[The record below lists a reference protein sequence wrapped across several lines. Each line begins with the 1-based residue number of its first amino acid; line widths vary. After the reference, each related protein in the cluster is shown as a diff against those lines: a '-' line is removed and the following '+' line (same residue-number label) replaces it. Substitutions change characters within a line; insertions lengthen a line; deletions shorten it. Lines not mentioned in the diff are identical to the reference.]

1 MIGVSVYALGRMP
14 NTFTCEL
21 CSFVCGKKSNFEKH
35 LTTRK
40 HQLKTLVNKKETQL
54 VQKNASSPGN
64 TEKYACGICAKQY
77 SGRSGLWKHQKNCKE
92 SKIQTRTNNKMM
104 ALLLELL
111 KENREIKELMMT
123 QPPVII
129 QQQITTN
136 NHAHISLNMFLQ
148 EKCKAALNISEF
160 VDNLNIE
167 MTDLEMVGKMGYVEG
182 ISRIIVNELRRLD
195 IYTRP
200 IHCTDKKR
208 ETIYIKERDEWMRDT
223 ETKEYTRRVIERVS
237 SKNLNKLPEW
247 RKQHPLA
254 DVLDTPD
261 CDKSMNIMI
270 QSLGGLGGTA
280 MDKTVRNQ
288 DKIIRVLTDAVFLD
302 REKLSEIDHRITNT

>member
-1 MIGVSVYALGRMP
+1 VYAPERMP

-40 HQLKTLVNKKETQL
+40 HQWKTLVNKQETQL
-54 VQKNASSPGN
+54 VQKNASLKTESGN
-64 TEKYACGICAKQY
+64 AEKYACGICSKQY

-92 SKIQTRTNNKMM
+92 TKHQLRDDNKMM
-104 ALLLELL
+104 SFLLELL

-123 QPPVII
+123 QKPVII

-148 EKCKAALNISEF
+148 EKCKTALNISEF
-160 VDNLNIE
+160 LDNLKIE
-167 MTDLEMVGKMGYVEG
+167 MTDLEIVGNKGYVEG
-182 ISRIIVNELRRLD
+182 ISRIIVNELKRLD

-208 ETIYIKERDEWMRDT
+208 ETIYIKDRDEWMRDT
-223 ETKEYTRRVIERVS
+223 ETKEYTRMLIERVS

-247 RKQHPLA
+247 RKHHPLA

-261 CDKSMNIMI
+261 CEKSMNIMI

-280 MDKTVRNQ
+280 VDKTVRNQ
-288 DKIIRVLTDAVFLD
+288 DKIIRVLTDAVFLN
-302 REKLSEIDHRITNT
+302 REELSNIGHRLTNT

>member
-1 MIGVSVYALGRMP
+1 MLPEMP
-14 NTFTCEL
+14 TTFTCEL
-21 CSFVCGKKSNFEKH
+21 CSFVCCKKSNFEKH
-35 LTTRK
+35 LSTRK
-40 HQLKTLVNKKETQL
+40 HQSKTLGNKQETQL

-64 TEKYACGICAKQY
+64 TETYACGICAKQY

-92 SKIQTRTNNKMM
+92 ATPQLRSDNKMM
-104 ALLLELL
+104 SLILELF

-123 QPPVII
+123 QKPVII

-148 EKCKAALNISEF
+148 EKCKAAINISEF

-167 MTDLEMVGKMGYVEG
+167 MTDLEMVGKLGYVEG
-182 ISRIIVNELRRLD
+182 ITRIIVNELKRLD
-195 IYTRP
+195 IYRRP

-208 ETIYIKERDEWMRDT
+208 ETIYIKDRDEWMRDT

-237 SKNLNKLPEW
+237 NKNLNKLPEW
-247 RKQHPLA
+247 RKHHPLA
-254 DVLDTPD
+254 DVLDTSD
-261 CDKSMNIMI
+261 CEMSMKIMI

-280 MDKTVRNQ
+280 ADKTAKNQ
-288 DKIIRVLTDAVFLD
+288 EKIIRELSNAVFLE
-302 REKLSEIDHRITNT
+302 RGELPQIGYVYSNI